1 LIEGI
6 KGESVE
12 TWWSLVEEYLNAALK
27 HGLGEYSTSDIKS
40 ACISKDMQ
48 LWVKI
53 DKEVQGAV
61 VTKISKYP
69 QKNIL
74 CVLLLGGKNFLEW
87 RDEADALLNAFGK
100 ENNCEYVELF
110 GRKGWGKMLKDIN
123 YKEQTRLFAK
133 EINNV

>member
-12 TWWSLVEEYLNAALK
+12 AWWPLVEEYLNAALK

-40 ACISKDMQ
+40 ACISKNMQ

-53 DKEVQGAV
+53 DKEVQGAF

-74 CVLLLGGKNFLEW
+74 CVLLLGGKEFITW

-110 GRKGWGKMLKDIN
+110 GRKGWGKMLKDID

>member
-1 LIEGI
+1 MIEGI

-12 TWWSLVEEYLNAALK
+12 AWWPLVEEYLNAALK
-27 HGLGEYSTSDIKS
+27 HGLGEYSTSDIKKS
-40 ACISKDMQ
+40 CISKNMQ

-53 DKEVQGAV
+53 GTEVEGV
-61 VTKISKYP
+61 FVTKISKYP

-74 CVLLLGGKNFLEW
+74 CVLLLVGKEFITW
-87 RDEADALLNAFGK
+87 RDEADALLSAFGK

-110 GRKGWGKMLKDIN
+110 GRKGWGRMLKDIN

>member
-12 TWWSLVEEYLNAALK
+12 AWWPLVEEYLNAALK

-40 ACISKDMQ
+40 ACISKNMQ

-53 DKEVQGAV
+53 DKEVQGAF

-74 CVLLLGGKNFLEW
+74 CVLLLSGKEFMTW

-110 GRKGWGKMLKDIN
+110 GRKGWGKVLKDIN

>member
-1 LIEGI
+1 MIEGI

-12 TWWSLVEEYLNAALK
+12 VWWPLVEEYLNAALK
-27 HGLGEYSTSDIKS
+27 YGLGEYSITDIKS
-40 ACISKDMQ
+40 ACKSKNMQ

-53 DKEVQGAV
+53 GTEVEGAF

-74 CVLLLGGKNFLEW
+74 CVLLLGGKNFSRW
-87 RDEADALLNAFGK
+87 RGEADVLLDAFGK
-100 ENNCEYVELF
+100 ENKCEYVELF
-110 GRKGWGKMLKDIN
+110 GRKGWGKVLKDLN

-133 EINNV
+133 EIK

>member
-1 LIEGI
+1 MIEGI

-27 HGLGEYSTSDIKS
+27 HGLGEYSIEDIKKS
-40 ACISKDMQ
+40 CIQRDMQ

-53 DKEVQGAV
+53 DKEVQGAF

>member
-1 LIEGI
+1 MIEGI

-12 TWWSLVEEYLNAALK
+12 AWWPLVEEYLNAALK

-40 ACISKDMQ
+40 ACISKNMQ

-53 DKEVQGAV
+53 DKEVQGAF

-74 CVLLLGGKNFLEW
+74 CVLLLSGKEFMTW

-110 GRKGWGKMLKDIN
+110 GRKGWGKVLKDIN